1 MSPYYLLYLGNNGLR
16 IETLF
21 REYVCRKV
29 LFEGFSSASQDK
41 TSMQRGV
48 GVERSGVFGF
58 LDDGMYVCNPNLPY
72 QTE

>member
-1 MSPYYLLYLGNNGLR
+1 MSPYCLLYLGNKGLR

-29 LFEGFSSASQDK
+29 LFEGFSSASRDK
-41 TSMQRGV
+41 TRQVWREGL
-48 GVERSGVFGF
+48 ERSGAFGF
-58 LDDGMYVCNPNLPY
+58 LDDGMYVIPILPY